1 MAMHDIR
8 REALALFARHG
19 YEGTSLADIA
29 KAVGIKTPSIYAH
42 FASKEELYLAVLD
55 WVLEEYER
63 LLERTI
69 AAIGGDGNGD
79 GSVRDKLK
87 RIYEEFASG
96 YALRAE
102 SSFYKRA
109 VFFSPEALQPVVRE
123 RVLQVERRLVEKLAK
138 LVEEG
143 RRTGELGAFDTETVI
158 AAFFCQVDGMF
169 LEYDLYDAELFA
181 RRSEQVWTVF
191 WRGIAGADK

>member
-1 MAMHDIR
+1 MHDIR